1 MYFWWKKKFI
11 YNKKKNTSITFEV
24 RGVLK
29 WMAVTYYF
37 YKKENIIDQTF
48 HLECP
53 VYLGTTT
60 YFVHPCPTIDTSLL
74 YVHIF
79 LLTYWYYP
87 FLQDS
92 VRQLLSTYLHR
103 FSSLAGPVITCGP
116 VLNWLELD
124 NRGHRLIVTEDCAIN
139 TPAVAAAYATKRY
152 AKQAN
157 DEISFEVSPHIY

>member
-1 MYFWWKKKFI
+1 MTALY
-11 YNKKKNTSITFEV
+11 
-24 RGVLK
+24 GL
-29 WMAVTYYF
+29 
-37 YKKENIIDQTF
+37 
-48 HLECP
+48 CP
-53 VYLGTTT
+53 AMSHNVD
-60 YFVHPCPTIDTSLL
+60 VIDTS
-74 YVHIF
+74 
-79 LLTYWYYP
+79 TYTYYP

-157 DEISFEVSPHIY
+157 DEISFEVSPI

>member
-48 HLECP
+48 HFECP
-53 VYLGTTT
+53 VYLGTMY

-74 YVHIF
+74 YVCFYLYLLILSIF
-79 LLTYWYYP
+79 AGFCTTAVVDLLA
-87 FLQDS
+87 S
-92 VRQLLSTYLHR
+92 VFQPGRSSHHMWPRPQLVGVGQSRPSTHR
-103 FSSLAGPVITCGP
+103 Y
-116 VLNWLELD
+116 
-124 NRGHRLIVTEDCAIN
+124 RGLCH
-139 TPAVAAAYATKRY
+139 
-152 AKQAN
+152 
-157 DEISFEVSPHIY
+157 